1 MLTVFRSGSFKAVLL
16 TAGVLIAIAL
26 WSGSSMQGGPT
37 AGWKTNFDRSMID
50 LKDVVSGGVPRDGI
64 PPIDNPQFTQV
75 QSVNNLS
82 DNSPVIV
89 VNIGGDARAYP
100 LEVLTRHEIVNDLIA
115 DIPIA
120 VTFCPLCNSALV
132 YKRQVDG
139 KTLRFGVSGN
149 LLNSDLIMWDDATE
163 SWWQQLTGDAIA
175 GDFSG
180 MRLEF
185 VTSQLVGFG
194 VFGERYPE
202 GKVLRGPFGAY
213 GRNPYPGYDSS
224 KTPFLF
230 RGPVDER
237 LHPTERVLAAKVAG
251 EPAAFP
257 FSLLRQNRV
266 VNQTIGNTDFVI
278 FWRAGAV
285 SALDKAEIDQSRD
298 VGMALMY
305 ERQLENGEALN
316 FSHDGSGFL
325 DKETGSRW
333 NIFGEAID
341 GPLSGTALK
350 QMHAAP
356 HFWFAW
362 AVFNPE
368 TLLPGDQ
375 PDNRSG

>member
-1 MLTVFRSGSFKAVLL
+1 MITVIRSGSFKAVLL
-16 TAGVLIAIAL
+16 SAGVLIAIAL
-26 WSGSSMQGGPT
+26 WSESSMKGGPT
-37 AGWKTNFDRSMID
+37 AGWNTNFDRSMID

-100 LEVLTRHEIVNDLIA
+100 LEVMTRHEIVNDLIA

-120 VTFCPLCNSALV
+120 VTFCPLCNSALA

-194 VFGERYPE
+194 VFRERYPE

-224 KTPFLF
+224 NKPFLF

-251 EPAAFP
+251 EPVAFP
-257 FSLLRQNRV
+257 FSMLRNNNV
-266 VNQTIGNTDFVI
+266 VNHTVGDTDFVI
-278 FWRAGAV
+278 FLAGG
-285 SALDKAEIDQSRD
+285 R
-298 VGMALMY
+298 
-305 ERQLENGEALN
+305 RQRIGQGGN
-316 FSHDGSGFL
+316 
-325 DKETGSRW
+325 
-333 NIFGEAID
+333 
-341 GPLSGTALK
+341 
-350 QMHAAP
+350 
-356 HFWFAW
+356 
-362 AVFNPE
+362 
-368 TLLPGDQ
+368 
-375 PDNRSG
+375 